1 MLYIH
6 IPFCEKKCAYC
17 DFLSFKS
24 NDEEIEAYINSL
36 NIELIQ
42 KAALLKNHSPKYEI
56 SSIFIGGGTPSILNT
71 KYIYKIFD
79 ELNKNF
85 SIMADAEISI
95 ESNPNSLTYEKA
107 LSYVKNGINRISIGL
122 QSANDEELKTLGRIH
137 NYNQFVNSYD
147 EAIKAGFQNINI
159 DLIKNIPNQTSASF
173 KNTLDKVLNL
183 NPTHLSI
190 YDLIIEEGTKFYELY
205 NNNELPLPSEEE
217 QGKIDEVLYTTLKDN
232 NYIRYEISNY
242 ARNGKMCKHN
252 LGYWSDIPYLGIGI
266 SSSSYFENFR
276 YKNSIN
282 IKDYISFWKSYNNQ
296 YDNLYDLLSNT
307 SIENNIKDLSPKEI
321 EQNLMNEYMMLSMR
335 TIYGARKNYFYKKF
349 GKTIESI
356 YGKVLKSYSDYIIED
371 DESFHFTDKG
381 FDISNQILSSIIL

>member
-24 NDEEIEAYINSL
+24 DDEETEAYINSL

-56 SSIFIGGGTPSILNT
+56 SSIFIGGGTPSILDAE
-71 KYIYKIFD
+71 YIYKIFD
-79 ELNKNF
+79 NIYKNF
-85 SIMADAEISI
+85 SVDTDAEISI

-122 QSANDEELKTLGRIH
+122 QSANDEELKMLGRIH
-137 NYNQFVNSYD
+137 NYNQFANSYD

-173 KNTLDKVLNL
+173 KNTLGKVLNL
-183 NPTHLSI
+183 NPSHLSV

-217 QGKIDEVLYTTLKDN
+217 QGKIDEALYSTLKDN

-252 LGYWSDIPYLGIGI
+252 LGYWTDVPYLGIGLAA
-266 SSSSYFENFR
+266 SSYFENRR
-276 YKNSIN
+276 YKNNIN
-282 IKDYISFWKSYNNQ
+282 IKNYISFWKSYNNQ

-335 TIYGARKNYFYKKF
+335 TIYGARKNYFHKKF
-349 GKTIESI
+349 GGTIESI
-356 YGKVLKSYSDYIIED
+356 YGKVLRSYSDYIIED

>member
-56 SSIFIGGGTPSILNT
+56 SSIFIGGGTPSILNA

-85 SIMADAEISI
+85 SIMPDAEISI

-107 LSYVKNGINRISIGL
+107 LSYMENGINRISIGL

-147 EAIKAGFQNINI
+147 EVIKAGFQNINI

-217 QGKIDEVLYTTLKDN
+217 QGKIDEVLYSTLKDN

-296 YDNLYDLLSNT
+296 YEDLKKLLTAT
-307 SIENNIKDLSPKEI
+307 SIENNTKNLSDEEI
-321 EQNLMNEYMMLSMR
+321 NQNLMNEYMMLSMR

>member
-24 NDEEIEAYINSL
+24 DNEEIEAYINSL

-85 SIMADAEISI
+85 SIMPDAEISI

-107 LSYVKNGINRISIGL
+107 LSYIENGINRISIGL

-205 NNNELPLPSEEE
+205 KNNELSLPSEEE
-217 QGKIDEVLYTTLKDN
+217 QEKIDEVLYSTLKDN

-242 ARNGKMCKHN
+242 AKADKICKHN
-252 LGYWSDIPYLGIGI
+252 LGYWTDIPYLGIGLAA
-266 SSSSYFENFR
+266 SSYFENRR
-276 YKNSIN
+276 YKNNIN
-282 IKDYISFWKSYNNQ
+282 IKNYISFWKSYNNQ

-335 TIYGARKNYFYKKF
+335 TIYGARKNYFHKKF

-371 DESFHFTDKG
+371 DESFHFTNKG

>member
-42 KAALLKNHSPKYEI
+42 KAALLKNHSLKYEI

-85 SIMADAEISI
+85 SIMPDAEISI

-122 QSANDEELKTLGRIH
+122 QSANDEELKMLGRIH

-183 NPTHLSI
+183 NPSHISA

-217 QGKIDEVLYTTLKDN
+217 QGKIDKVLYSTLKDN

-242 ARNGKMCKHN
+242 AKAGKICRHN
-252 LGYWSDIPYLGIGI
+252 LGYWSDVPYLGIGLAA
-266 SSSSYFENFR
+266 SSYFENRR
-276 YKNSIN
+276 YKNNIN
-282 IKDYISFWKSYNNQ
+282 IKNYISFWKSYNNQ

>member
-56 SSIFIGGGTPSILNT
+56 SSIFIGGGTPSILNA

-107 LSYVKNGINRISIGL
+107 LSYIENGINRISIGL

-147 EAIKAGFQNINI
+147 EAIKAGFHNINI

-173 KNTLDKVLNL
+173 KNTLDKVLSL

-217 QGKIDEVLYTTLKDN
+217 QGKIDEVLYSTLKDN

-242 ARNGKMCKHN
+242 AKAGKICRHN
-252 LGYWSDIPYLGIGI
+252 LGYWSDIPYLGIGLAA
-266 SSSSYFENFR
+266 SSYFENRR
-276 YKNSIN
+276 YKNNIN
-282 IKDYISFWKSYNNQ
+282 IKNYISFWKSYNNQ

-335 TIYGARKNYFYKKF
+335 TIYGARKNYFHKKF
-349 GKTIESI
+349 GRTIESI

>member
-56 SSIFIGGGTPSILNT
+56 SSIFIGGGTPSILNV

-85 SIMADAEISI
+85 SIMPDAEISI

-107 LSYVKNGINRISIGL
+107 LSYMKNGINRISIGL

-173 KNTLDKVLNL
+173 KNTLDKVLSL
-183 NPTHLSI
+183 NPSHISA

-205 NNNELPLPSEEE
+205 NNNKLYLPSEEE
-217 QGKIDEVLYTTLKDN
+217 QGKIDEVLYSTLKDN

-242 ARNGKMCKHN
+242 ARNEKMCKHN
-252 LGYWSDIPYLGIGI
+252 LGYWTDIPYLGIGI

-296 YDNLYDLLSNT
+296 YEDLKELLAAT
-307 SIENNIKDLSPKEI
+307 SIENNTKNLSDEEI
-321 EQNLMNEYMMLSMR
+321 NQNLMNEYMMLSMR
-335 TIYGARKNYFYKKF
+335 TIYGARKNYFHKKF

>member
-56 SSIFIGGGTPSILNT
+56 SSIFIGGGTPSILDA

-107 LSYVKNGINRISIGL
+107 LSYIENGINRISIGL
-122 QSANDEELKTLGRIH
+122 QSANDEELKILGRIH

-147 EAIKAGFQNINI
+147 EAMKAGFQNINI
-159 DLIKNIPNQTSASF
+159 DLIKNIPNQTSAGF
-173 KNTLDKVLNL
+173 KNTLDKILNL
-183 NPTHLSI
+183 NPSHISA
-190 YDLIIEEGTKFYELY
+190 YDLIIEEGTKFYKLY
-205 NNNELPLPSEEE
+205 NNNELSLPSEEE
-217 QGKIDEVLYTTLKDN
+217 QGKIDEVLYSTLKDN

-242 ARNGKMCKHN
+242 AKAGKICRHN
-252 LGYWSDIPYLGIGI
+252 LGYWSDVPYLGIGLAA
-266 SSSSYFENFR
+266 SSYFENFR

-282 IKDYISFWKSYNNQ
+282 IKDYISFWESYNNQ
-296 YDNLYDLLSNT
+296 HEDLKELLTAT
-307 SIENNIKDLSPKEI
+307 SIENNNKNLSDEEI
-321 EQNLMNEYMMLSMR
+321 NQNLMNEYMMLSMR

>member
-36 NIELIQ
+36 NIELVQ

-56 SSIFIGGGTPSILNT
+56 SSIFIGGGTPSILNA

-85 SIMADAEISI
+85 SIMPDAEISI

-107 LSYVKNGINRISIGL
+107 LSYIENGINRISIGL

-147 EAIKAGFQNINI
+147 EAIKAGFHNINI

-173 KNTLDKVLNL
+173 KNTLDKVLSL

-217 QGKIDEVLYTTLKDN
+217 QGKIDEVLYSTLKDN

-242 ARNGKMCKHN
+242 AKAGKICRHN
-252 LGYWSDIPYLGIGI
+252 LGYWSDIPYLGIGLAA
-266 SSSSYFENFR
+266 SSYFENRR
-276 YKNSIN
+276 YKNNIN
-282 IKDYISFWKSYNNQ
+282 IKNYISFWKSYNNQ

-335 TIYGARKNYFYKKF
+335 TIYGARKNYFHKKF
-349 GKTIESI
+349 GRTIESI

>member
-17 DFLSFKS
+17 DFLSFKT

-56 SSIFIGGGTPSILNT
+56 SSIFIGGGTPSILNA

-85 SIMADAEISI
+85 SIMPDAEISI
-95 ESNPNSLTYEKA
+95 ESNPGSLTYEKA

-137 NYNQFVNSYD
+137 NYNQFINSYD

-173 KNTLDKVLNL
+173 KNTLDKVYL
-183 NPTHLSI
+183 
-190 YDLIIEEGTKFYELY
+190 
-205 NNNELPLPSEEE
+205 
-217 QGKIDEVLYTTLKDN
+217 KIT
-232 NYIRYEISNY
+232 
-242 ARNGKMCKHN
+242 
-252 LGYWSDIPYLGIGI
+252 
-266 SSSSYFENFR
+266 F
-276 YKNSIN
+276 
-282 IKDYISFWKSYNNQ
+282 
-296 YDNLYDLLSNT
+296 
-307 SIENNIKDLSPKEI
+307 
-321 EQNLMNEYMMLSMR
+321 
-335 TIYGARKNYFYKKF
+335 
-349 GKTIESI
+349 
-356 YGKVLKSYSDYIIED
+356 YIIIY
-371 DESFHFTDKG
+371 FFRRITT
-381 FDISNQILSSIIL
+381 IM